1 LPKRFL
7 VGEDEPMGLSREIKY
22 EIKRISRKLKG
33 PLFQVLVAFVF
44 SILVLFFLG
53 SSVGIKLEVALLR
66 AFFQVRGAI
75 LPPEEVVIVAIDD
88 LSYQHFD
95 ASTNYPLP
103 RKYVA
108 SALETINQAGP
119 KLVILDGKIPQERL
133 VDPLADDRLEA
144 AIKAGPYS
152 IWDGVSSNDPSGREI
167 RLASEERFR
176 KAAKMELPMTLYASA
191 GSVMYVSDPLR
202 SDDTPLHKRLWL
214 ARPLEA
220 FVGAT
225 LKAPRPLDLI
235 NFYGPPGTLQQL
247 SLYKLVGEEAAT
259 SAKLLKDKVVL
270 LGYQSLQFG
279 KGNLG
284 KDQFLTSAS
293 EQGMFGVEI
302 HGTVIGNLLHGAWLH
317 RLDFMNELS
326 LLAVSAFLLSS
337 AIMRSPRP
345 RTLAIAALIWSSM
358 VVLAYLCFSRYQLW
372 IAGLMSLAAA
382 ILVVTVLSAIYFLLR
397 SEAYRRYVERSFAFE
412 HEREL

>member
-1 LPKRFL
+1 M
-7 VGEDEPMGLSREIKY
+7 VLSREIKY
-22 EIKRISRKLKG
+22 EIKRITRKLQG
-33 PLFQVLVAFVF
+33 PLFQVLVAFIF
-44 SILVLFFLG
+44 SILVLFFSG
-53 SSVGIKLEVALLR
+53 SAVGLKLELALLR
-66 AFFQVRGAI
+66 AFFEVRGPI
-75 LPPEEVVIVAIDD
+75 QPPEEVVIVAIDD

-119 KLVILDGKIPQERL
+119 RLVILDGKIPQERL
-133 VDPLADDRLEA
+133 VDPVADNRLEA

-191 GSVMYVSDPLR
+191 GSVMYVSDPVR
-202 SDDTPLHKRLWL
+202 SDGAPLHERLWL

-220 FVGAT
+220 FGGAT
-225 LKAPRPLDLI
+225 LEAPRPLDLI
-235 NFYGPPGTLQQL
+235 NFYGPPGTLKQL
-247 SLYKLVGEEAAT
+247 SLHQLVGENTAS
-259 SAKLLKDKVVL
+259 SANLLRDKIVL

-284 KDQFLTSAS
+284 KDQFPTSVS

-302 HGTVIGNLLHGAWLH
+302 HGTVIGNLLNRSWLH
-317 RLDFMNELS
+317 RLDFIDELS
-326 LLAVSAFLLSS
+326 FLAVSAFLLSS

-345 RTLAIAALIWSSM
+345 RTLAAAALVWSGL
-358 VVLAYLCFSRYQLW
+358 VALAYQLFSRYQLW
-372 IAGLMSLAAA
+372 ISGLMSLAAA
-382 ILVVTVLSAIYFLLR
+382 LSVVTVVSAIHFLLR

-412 HEREL
+412 REREL